1 VVISVAAEHDITHA
15 KKSRNRIAVIENGNW
30 IYILRGRKVPSSL
43 NDIDDGAA
51 MNAYTTTTTRIATE
65 SKLARMFRAFCVE
78 ARRAIE
84 IVGAAYQNGLQPP
97 M

>member
-1 VVISVAAEHDITHA
+1 
-15 KKSRNRIAVIENGNW
+15 
-30 IYILRGRKVPSSL
+30 
-43 NDIDDGAA
+43 

-84 IVGAAYQNGLQPP
+84 TIGAAYQNGLQPP
-97 M
+97 L

>member
-1 VVISVAAEHDITHA
+1 VISVAVENDITGGE
-15 KKSRNRIAVIENGNW
+15 KSRNHIAVIENGNW
-30 IYILRGRKVPSSL
+30 IYIFPGGKVPSSL
-43 NDIDDGAA
+43 NDIDDGAD
-51 MNAYTTTTTRIATE
+51 MNAYTTTSTRIATE
-65 SKLARMFRAFCVE
+65 SKLARMFRTFCVE